1 MDFVAF
7 TTFLATAMG
16 AQLLPRRPGVLGR
29 APIFPAA
36 PAAAAPTAPIGKIRG
51 TGVCI
56 VLFIVIACVFGLGG
70 RPKGDASGT
79 RAVRALQSF
88 GTLAGGASRPV
99 PVR

>member
-1 MDFVAF
+1 MADGKQRPSWMVPAVV
-7 TTFLATAMG
+7 G
-16 AQLLPRRPGVLGR
+16 AG
-29 APIFPAA
+29 
-36 PAAAAPTAPIGKIRG
+36 
-51 TGVCI
+51 I
-56 VLFIVIACVFGLGG
+56 VLFIVIAFVFGLGG